1 MSKKISEKQK
11 PPRKGLLE
19 RREKIL
25 KAAAEVFAEK
35 GIERATIDDIAERA
49 GMGKGTIYR
58 RVGKKED
65 LLGLLI
71 QASALSVAEAIKS
84 AIKKRSDPLLQFKEA
99 INALCDFYEN
109 NLSVAIILVSE
120 LAARICYPEVAGGKF
135 PHFRDEGVFGLFEG
149 ILKRAIQKGQIRQ
162 VDTHAVTKGLVRFLE
177 PHLYQY
183 FRTQSN
189 YTKSEVAQFTIDL
202 FLDGLRLKK

>member
-1 MSKKISEKQK
+1 MTKKTATNKK

-19 RREKIL
+19 RRKRIL

-58 RVGKKED
+58 RVGKKKD
-65 LLGLLI
+65 LLDLLI
-71 QASALSVAEAIKS
+71 QTSAQSVAEVIKS

-109 NLSVAIILVSE
+109 NLSVAIFLVSE
-120 LAARICYPEVAGGKF
+120 LTARMQHTQAGGKF
-135 PHFRDEGVFGLFEG
+135 PHFRDEGVFGLFES

-162 VDTHAVTKGLVRFLE
+162 VDIYAATKGIVNFLE
-177 PHLYQY
+177 PYLYRY

-189 YTKSEVAQFTIDL
+189 YTKSEIAQFTIDL